1 MKIETKYD
9 IGQEV
14 WTEWHNSQ
22 PVKVQIKAIKVAEY
36 IDEEYISYIV
46 DYNPEVRLEEELFE
60 EELFSTK
67 EELLKSL

>member
-14 WTEWHNSQ
+14 WTEWHNSL
-22 PVKVQIKAIKVAEY
+22 PVKAIIKSIKIAAY

-46 DYNPEVRLEEELFE
+46 DYNPEGGLEEELNE
-60 EELFSTK
+60 EELYSTK

>member
-1 MKIETKYD
+1 MRIETEFR

-22 PVKVQIKAIKVAEY
+22 PVKVLIKAIKVAKD
-36 IDEEYISYIV
+36 IGEEYISYIV
-46 DYNPEVRLEEELFE
+46 DYNPEVGLEEELFE

>member
-14 WTEWHNSQ
+14 WTECHNSQ
-22 PVKVQIKAIKVAEY
+22 PVKAQIKAIKVAKY

-46 DYNPEVRLEEELFE
+46 DYNPEVILEEELFE